1 MQTTTET
8 NTRTATG
15 RQALDARI
23 LAALKKRK
31 EPAASS
37 DLTTATGAS
46 MLQVRA
52 SLHRLIEAGKVSA
65 SGNTRATRYALAS

>member
-15 RQALDARI
+15 REALDAKV

-37 DLTTATGAS
+37 DLTAATGAS

-52 SLHRLIEAGKVSA
+52 SLHRLIEAGKVA
-65 SGNTRATRYALAS
+65 RTGETRASRYALTA

>member
-23 LAALKKRK
+23 LAALRKRK

-52 SLHRLIEAGKVSA
+52 SLHRLIEAGKVA
-65 SGNTRATRYALAS
+65 RTGETRASRYALTA

>member
-52 SLHRLIEAGKVSA
+52 SLHRLIEAGKVA
-65 SGNTRATRYALAS
+65 RTGETRASRYALAS

>member
-1 MQTTTET
+1 MQMIIEP

-37 DLTTATGAS
+37 DLASATGAS

-52 SLHRLIEAGKVSA
+52 SLHRLIADGKVVA
-65 SGNTRATRYALAS
+65 EGQTRATRYALAS